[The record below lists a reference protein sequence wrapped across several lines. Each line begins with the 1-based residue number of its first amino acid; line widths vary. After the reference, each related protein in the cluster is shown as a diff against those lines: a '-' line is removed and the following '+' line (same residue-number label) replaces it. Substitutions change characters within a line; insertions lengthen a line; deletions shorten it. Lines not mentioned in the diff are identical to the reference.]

1 MSNIMDYKNMTNVPI
16 YKFEESDI
24 RIPHIVKTY
33 NIFVLEHIKNRFAR
47 SGAQSVPKGSPKSC
61 LSIEPIY

>member
-24 RIPHIVKTY
+24 RIPILLRLIIYLYWNTTRTDLSDLLH
-33 NIFVLEHIKNRFAR
+33 
-47 SGAQSVPKGSPKSC
+47 SQCPKA
-61 LSIEPIY
+61 LQRVV